1 MTTGAAQPSGWND
14 DEAQSNPDPAG
25 GRGRPLVR
33 RISVASAPAAGGAA
47 ALTLEQTRIHIPGVH
62 RPDAKR
68 PPKLEDAMDFWQFS
82 GAAANVAMQMAR
94 PGVGHGVAD
103 SRVESGALMVHP
115 WKRLRTTAS
124 YLAVA
129 ILGTPE
135 EKIAFREAVNV
146 AHRQVKSEPGAAVKY
161 NAFDRDLQ
169 MWVAACLYIGF
180 EDSYQLLNGRM
191 SPEQAEAFYSTAAP
205 LGTTLQVTEEM
216 WPGTRAEFDEYWV
229 EACRQVA
236 ADDKIRRFIED
247 LLHLRMIHWYLRVV
261 FGGLL
266 RFLTVGYLPPYFR
279 EQLGV
284 EWTAADQRR
293 FEHLFLFVG
302 FVNRFIPKFL
312 RTMGTRT
319 MMADVRRR
327 IHRHRAL
334 I

>member
-1 MTTGAAQPSGWND
+1 MASAAAQPIDSFGPG
-14 DEAQSNPDPAG
+14 E
-25 GRGRPLVR
+25 RP
-33 RISVASAPAAGGAA
+33 P
-47 ALTLEQTRIHIPGVH
+47 LTLEQTRIHIPGVH
-62 RPDAKR
+62 RVGVKR
-68 PPKLEDAMDFWQFS
+68 PPRLEDALDFWQFS

-103 SRVESGALMVHP
+103 SKVESGALMVHP

-129 ILGTPE
+129 VLGTPE
-135 EKIAFREAVNV
+135 EKAAFREAVNV
-146 AHRQVKSEPGAAVKY
+146 AHRQVRSEPGAAVRY

-191 SPEQAEAFYSTAAP
+191 NAEQAEAFYSTSST
-205 LGTTLQVTEEM
+205 LGTTLQVPAEM
-216 WPGTRAEFDEYWV
+216 WPATRADFDAYWT

-236 ADDKIRRFIED
+236 ADEKIRAFIDD

-284 EWTAADQRR
+284 RWSALDQRR
-293 FEHLFLFVG
+293 FENLFLFVG
-302 FVNRFIPKFL
+302 FVNRFIPRFI
-312 RTMGTRT
+312 RNMGTRS
-319 MMADVRRR
+319 MMGDVRRR
-327 IHRHRAL
+327 LRKQRAL